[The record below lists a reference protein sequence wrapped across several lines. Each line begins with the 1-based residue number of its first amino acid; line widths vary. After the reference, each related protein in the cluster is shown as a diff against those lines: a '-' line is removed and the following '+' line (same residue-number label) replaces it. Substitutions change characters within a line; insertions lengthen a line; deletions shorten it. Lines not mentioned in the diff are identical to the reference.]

1 MSKRVVAVQISGHE
15 YRIRSEVDEAHLQRV
30 ARLVDAAMD
39 QIRSRTGTVDTLDVA
54 VLTSLNLARELLA
67 LKERDADSGL
77 GDAARLRGLIEL
89 LETGLVGGREEGD
102 RAALL
107 TVPTGDEIDDG
118 DSELL
123 GSLIEGEPAPSEVA
137 PR

>member
-1 MSKRVVAVQISGHE
+1 MSKRVVAVRISGQE
-15 YRIRSEVDEAHLQRV
+15 YRIRSEADEDHLQRV
-30 ARLVDAAMD
+30 ARLVDTAMD
-39 QIRSRTGTVDTLDVA
+39 QIRARTGTVDSLDVA

-77 GDAARLRGLIEL
+77 GDGSRLRGLIEL
-89 LETGLVGGREEGD
+89 LESGLVGVRDEGD

-107 TVPTGDEIDDG
+107 TVPTGDEIDEG

-123 GSLIEGEPAPSEVA
+123 GSLIEGEPARSEAA

>member
-1 MSKRVVAVQISGHE
+1 VSKRVVAVQISGHE